1 MKRGSFHDAMK
12 TFNDAVFVMKHGVC
26 SLQGNNSDSAT
37 TSPAPAAAVS
47 CLDLKEKMKHADQRL
62 AYKPK
67 GPSSVEAFK
76 TFHFADLHQI
86 DGYDLCRKP
95 EQPTIWLVCLETD
108 LTSTA
113 SRDLDTL
120 IAGAMLCNQGASYR
134 CLLNCDP
141 ALEAHRKLRVAATRI
156 FQLADSIVHRVLANT
171 ASSCASEI
179 IHRDWELWKLAART
193 AMAVLYS
200 LVNLFADRR
209 ERNDTMMAAAAAHD
223 EISRRLFRLR
233 QWYIRAFCQINDS
246 NVIAAAAA

>member
-47 CLDLKEKMKHADQRL
+47 CLDLKEKMKQADQRL

-67 GPSSVEAFK
+67 GPPSVEAFK

-171 ASSCASEI
+171 ASSCA
-179 IHRDWELWKLAART
+179 KLGART

-223 EISRRLFRLR
+223 EISRRLFRLHE
-233 QWYIRAFCQINDS
+233 WYMRAFCQINDS
-246 NVIAAAAA
+246 NVTVAAAA